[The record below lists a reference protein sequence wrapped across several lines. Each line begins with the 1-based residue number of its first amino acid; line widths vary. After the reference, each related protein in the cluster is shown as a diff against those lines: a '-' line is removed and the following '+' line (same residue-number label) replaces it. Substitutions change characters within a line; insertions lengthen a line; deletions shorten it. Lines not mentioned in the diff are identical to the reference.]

1 MNGYDNPDIPEGI
14 NVTQEHPLKEF
25 AQLVLGV
32 TALIIILAL
41 AFSELGAYAARHLTL
56 EQEVSL
62 AQHMLPAMREQT
74 AAAPAAATEQEHLQN
89 LANRLAR
96 HMALP
101 AAMPITV
108 HYSQEPVVNAMATLG
123 GHIVIYQGLLDATKE
138 SETALAMVMAHE
150 LAHIKLRH
158 PATAMGRGFAVAVL
172 LSTFAG
178 FGDNVLQGWANSVG
192 TLTVLRYSREQEA
205 AADALALETV
215 YREYGT
221 VKGAEIFFEHA
232 SAEDSGLNPPAIM
245 STHPSHEERIRKIRQ
260 FEKTGSGT
268 RDQD

>member
-1 MNGYDNPDIPEGI
+1 MNGYENPDIPEGI

-25 AQLVLGV
+25 GQLVIGV

-56 EQEVSL
+56 EQEVAL
-62 AQHMLPAMREQT
+62 AHRMLPAMWTET
-74 AAAPAAATEQEHLQN
+74 AAEPAEQAERKHLQD
-89 LANRLAR
+89 LADRLAR
-96 HMALP
+96 HMAIP
-101 AAMPITV
+101 AAMPVTV
-108 HYSQEPVVNAMATLG
+108 HYSAEPVVNAMATLG
-123 GHIVIYQGLLDATKE
+123 GHIVVYQGLLDATKD

-158 PATAMGRGFAVAVL
+158 PATAMGRGFAVALL

-178 FGDNVLQGWANSVG
+178 LGDNVMQGWANSVG
-192 TLTVLRYSREQEA
+192 TLTALRYSREQEA
-205 AADALALETV
+205 AADSLALETV

-232 SAEDSGLNPPAIM
+232 SAEDNGLTPPAIL
-245 STHPSHEERIRKIRQ
+245 STHPSHEERIRKIQ
-260 FEKTGSGT
+260 NFAAKESGAE
-268 RDQD
+268 

>member
-1 MNGYDNPDIPEGI
+1 MDGYDNPDIPEGI
-14 NVTQEHPLKEF
+14 NVTPEHPLKEF

-56 EQEVSL
+56 EQEVTL
-62 AQHMLPAMREQT
+62 ARHMLPAMWQQT
-74 AAAPAAATEQEHLQN
+74 SAEPAAETEREHLQN
-89 LANRLAR
+89 LANRLAQ
-96 HMALP
+96 HMLLP
-101 AAMPITV
+101 AAMPVTV
-108 HYSQEPVVNAMATLG
+108 HYSPEPVVNAMATLG

-158 PATAMGRGFAVAVL
+158 PATAMGRGFAVAIL

-178 FGDNVLQGWANSVG
+178 LGDNVMQGWANSVG

-205 AADALALETV
+205 DADALALETV

-221 VKGAEIFFEHA
+221 VKGAEAFFEHA
-232 SAEDSGLNPPAIM
+232 SAEDGVLSPPAMM
-245 STHPSHEERIRKIRQ
+245 STHPSHEERIRKIQ
-260 FEKTGSGT
+260 NFAGTVSGSE
-268 RDQD
+268 